1 MKEWQKM
8 KKYIVNWKD
17 IKKNMTKTDSIKK
30 WLILLAGLQ
39 IFLTMA
45 FLCYLVTVSAYQNY
59 NMATHR
65 YFQTG
70 EQLLDRVEISVKELE
85 QATFFPAQL
94 YTQNNDSY
102 LCSTL
107 REGPI
112 LKNFRFYSYFNT
124 QAQNRFTTDSTSFI
138 ALYDLEGNG
147 VYTSKGANYGIS
159 FLDKEKAEW
168 YKKISA
174 YKTGTPLLI
183 AAQEFRGSGMNM
195 RDGGSLCIGR
205 GILDLNTIKIVGYCV
220 AGIDTSY
227 LENYFEQNR
236 QAPNQRFAVY
246 KDGKLLYGN
255 IEQEESYQGFVKEN
269 LKKTER
275 KENYQSRKLKH
286 SDKNSC
292 VYNVIGH
299 ANGYTLVLQT
309 PLSDIFGNMG
319 RIQMLNIIPIGMIL
333 GGIIFL
339 IFQMVG
345 RILKALNR
353 LIEACNHFELGHI
366 NKVSKE
372 GLPEE
377 FQTLVSSF
385 NKMSKRIDLLI
396 HEVFVKQQEKQETE
410 LQLLRTQI
418 NPHYLYNT
426 LEIMHMKAYMCQDY
440 ETSTMAELLGQN
452 LQYGLRNTTKE
463 VSLEEE
469 IHQLNIYR
477 AILAYQ
483 YNERIQFNICIDRE
497 LYSYHVLKL
506 VFQPIVEN
514 AVIHGITDSHQILHI
529 DILGYRDEDRLYI
542 QVSDDGCGMS
552 EEQLEMLRHDIDSP
566 SSNSIGLRNVCRRIS
581 LNYGPK
587 YKVSIES
594 AEGMGTMIMLCFP
607 WKDNMSDDMEEELT
621 KKEEQD
627 VPDPISR

>member
-1 MKEWQKM
+1 MKKWQKV
-8 KKYIVNWKD
+8 KKYIANWKD
-17 IKKNMTKTDSIKK
+17 VKKNMTKTDSIKK

-65 YFQTG
+65 YFQIG

-94 YTQNNDSY
+94 YAQNNDPY

-124 QAQNRFTTDSTSFI
+124 QAQNRFTTESTSFI

-309 PLSDIFGNMG
+309 LLSDIFGNMG

-440 ETSTMAELLGQN
+440 ETATMAELLGQN

-463 VSLEEE
+463 VPLEEE

-497 LYSYHVLKL
+497 LYSCHVLKL

-581 LNYGPK
+581 LNYGPE

-607 WKDNMSDDMEEELT
+607 WKDNMSDDMEEEPT

>member
-1 MKEWQKM
+1 
-8 KKYIVNWKD
+8 
-17 IKKNMTKTDSIKK
+17 
-30 WLILLAGLQ
+30 
-39 IFLTMA
+39 
-45 FLCYLVTVSAYQNY
+45 
-59 NMATHR
+59 
-65 YFQTG
+65 
-70 EQLLDRVEISVKELE
+70 
-85 QATFFPAQL
+85 
-94 YTQNNDSY
+94 
-102 LCSTL
+102 
-107 REGPI
+107 
-112 LKNFRFYSYFNT
+112 
-124 QAQNRFTTDSTSFI
+124 
-138 ALYDLEGNG
+138 
-147 VYTSKGANYGIS
+147 
-159 FLDKEKAEW
+159 
-168 YKKISA
+168 
-174 YKTGTPLLI
+174 
-183 AAQEFRGSGMNM
+183 MNM

-236 QAPNQRFAVY
+236 QTPNQRFAVY

-333 GGIIFL
+333 GGIIFM

-440 ETSTMAELLGQN
+440 ETATMAELLGQN

-463 VSLEEE
+463 VPLEEE

-497 LYSYHVLKL
+497 LYSCHVLKL

-581 LNYGPK
+581 LNYGPE

-594 AEGMGTMIMLCFP
+594 AEGMGTMIMLGFP
-607 WKDNMSDDMEEELT
+607 WKDNMSDDMEEERT

>member
-1 MKEWQKM
+1 MKKWQKV
-8 KKYIVNWKD
+8 KKYIANWKD
-17 IKKNMTKTDSIKK
+17 VKKNMTKTDSIKK

-65 YFQTG
+65 YFQIG

-94 YTQNNDSY
+94 YAQNNDPY

-124 QAQNRFTTDSTSFI
+124 QAQNRFTTESTSFI

-299 ANGYTLVLQT
+299 VNGYTLVLQT

-440 ETSTMAELLGQN
+440 ETATMAELLGQN

-463 VSLEEE
+463 VPLEEE

-497 LYSYHVLKL
+497 LYSCHVLKL

-581 LNYGPK
+581 LNYGPE

-607 WKDNMSDDMEEELT
+607 WKDNMSDDMEEEPT

>member
-1 MKEWQKM
+1 M
-8 KKYIVNWKD
+8 KKWLNVNKYTINWKD
-17 IKKNMTKTDSIKK
+17 VKENVTKTDSIKK
-30 WLILLAGLQ
+30 WLFMLAGLQ
-39 IFLTMA
+39 AFLTMA
-45 FLCYLVTVSAYQNY
+45 FLCYLVSVSAYQNY

-70 EQLLDRVEISVKELE
+70 EQLLNRVEISVKELE

-94 YTQNNDSY
+94 YAQNNDSY

-124 QAQNRFTTDSTSFI
+124 HAQNRFTTESTSFI
-138 ALYDLEGNG
+138 ALYDLDGNG
-147 VYTSKGANYGIS
+147 VYTSKGENYGIS
-159 FLDKEKAEW
+159 FLDMEKAGW
-168 YKKISA
+168 YEKLSV
-174 YKTGTPLLI
+174 YKTGTPLI
-183 AAQEFRGSGMNM
+183 IPAKEFKGSGMNM
-195 RDGGSLCIGR
+195 RDEGSLCVGR
-205 GILDLNTIKIVGYCV
+205 GILDLNTIKIVGYCI

-227 LENYFEQNR
+227 LEHYFEQNR
-236 QAPNQRFAVY
+236 QAPNQKFAVY
-246 KDGKLLYGN
+246 KDGELLYEN
-255 IEQEESYQGFVKEN
+255 IEQEESYQEFVKEN
-269 LKKTER
+269 LKETGS

-286 SDKNSC
+286 SDKKSC

-309 PLSDIFGNMG
+309 PLSDIFGNLG
-319 RIQMLNIIPIGMIL
+319 KIQMLNIIPIGVIL
-333 GGIIFL
+333 GGIVFL

-353 LIEACNHFELGHI
+353 LIEACNHFELDHV

-372 GLPEE
+372 GLPKE

-463 VSLEEE
+463 VPLEEE

-497 LYSYHVLKL
+497 LYSCRVLKL

-529 DILGYRDEDRLYI
+529 DILGYREEERLYI

-552 EEQLEMLRHDIDSP
+552 EEQLEALRRDIDSP

-581 LNYGPK
+581 LNYGPD
-587 YKVSIES
+587 YKVNIES
-594 AEGMGTMIMLCFP
+594 QEGMGTMIMLCFP
-607 WKDNMSDDMEEELT
+607 WRETDNSGDMQAET
-621 KKEEQD
+621 KEEQD
-627 VPDPISR
+627 V

>member
-1 MKEWQKM
+1 MKKWQKV
-8 KKYIVNWKD
+8 KKYIANWKD
-17 IKKNMTKTDSIKK
+17 VKKNMTKTDSIKK

-65 YFQTG
+65 YFQIG

-94 YTQNNDSY
+94 YAQNNDPY

-124 QAQNRFTTDSTSFI
+124 QAQNRFTTESTSFI

-440 ETSTMAELLGQN
+440 ETATMAELLGQN

-463 VSLEEE
+463 VPLEEE

-483 YNERIQFNICIDRE
+483 YNGFSLTSALTGSCIPAM
-497 LYSYHVLKL
+497 
-506 VFQPIVEN
+506 F
-514 AVIHGITDSHQILHI
+514 
-529 DILGYRDEDRLYI
+529 
-542 QVSDDGCGMS
+542 
-552 EEQLEMLRHDIDSP
+552 
-566 SSNSIGLRNVCRRIS
+566 
-581 LNYGPK
+581 
-587 YKVSIES
+587 
-594 AEGMGTMIMLCFP
+594 
-607 WKDNMSDDMEEELT
+607 
-621 KKEEQD
+621 
-627 VPDPISR
+627 

>member
-1 MKEWQKM
+1 M
-8 KKYIVNWKD
+8 KKRQKAKRYIVNWKD

-94 YTQNNDSY
+94 YTQNNDPY

-174 YKTGTPLLI
+174 YKTGRPLLI

-236 QAPNQRFAVY
+236 QTPNQRFAVY

-292 VYNVIGH
+292 VYNVIGR

-440 ETSTMAELLGQN
+440 ETATMAELLGQN

-463 VSLEEE
+463 VPLEEE

-497 LYSYHVLKL
+497 LYSCHVLKL

-581 LNYGPK
+581 LNYGPE

-594 AEGMGTMIMLCFP
+594 AEGMGTIIMLCFP
-607 WKDNMSDDMEEELT
+607 WKDNMSDDMEEERT